1 MTVAQQLHGNTET
14 GSKGTRSFPET
25 DVADTKEGLLKT
37 PENGRS
43 VMKSRERQRANRKFK
58 EEMLK
63 DKESKKEISNK
74 MTGIIPLK
82 DYTEQ

>member
-1 MTVAQQLHGNTET
+1 
-14 GSKGTRSFPET
+14 
-25 DVADTKEGLLKT
+25 
-37 PENGRS
+37 
-43 VMKSRERQRANRKFK
+43 MKSRERQRANRKFK